1 MAKVAIVEA
10 CRFVVECLHA
20 AGANRDAAEQQA
32 RLLIQAD
39 RLGHPGDGVNRLGK

>member
-10 CRFVVECLHA
+10 CRFVVECLHT